1 MREISCMAR
10 PIELRDSANYP
21 ITAAHVGALLDEV
34 NVIFRQVGLH
44 FSVGAP
50 LRVVENDQW
59 AQYGLLRRDCGNA
72 IRNIMSG
79 TGGVEVYFIPGAD
92 AETENARNEP
102 LGTHNPYGIVVK
114 TIASGSALAHE
125 IGHACGW
132 YDIYNDEEGFDVSE
146 LLLGMRSE
154 WLPND
159 WNNGTGGRFY
169 DPLLTQYALIQRLLM
184 YGRDNA
190 VHSDIPAGNVYGLRM
205 TKLRSST
212 GRVIR
217 KAGGLQP
224 VWVGGTPSVP
234 HSL

>member
-10 PIELRDSANYP
+10 PIELRDSADYLVS
-21 ITAAHVGALLDEV
+21 AAHVGAMLDEV

-102 LGTHNPYGIVVK
+102 LGDPDGISRNLKVCFSMDSWWR
-114 TIASGSALAHE
+114 IISRAMRMNRRMCLCASG
-125 IGHACGW
+125 
-132 YDIYNDEEGFDVSE
+132 
-146 LLLGMRSE
+146 MRFSSSRVFCR
-154 WLPND
+154 
-159 WNNGTGGRFY
+159 TAAGRQ
-169 DPLLTQYALIQRLLM
+169 T
-184 YGRDNA
+184 
-190 VHSDIPAGNVYGLRM
+190 
-205 TKLRSST
+205 SSSR
-212 GRVIR
+212 G
-217 KAGGLQP
+217 
-224 VWVGGTPSVP
+224 
-234 HSL
+234 